1 MRTLARVSLTFLFL
15 QCVASTVAWACSCNS
30 EESTPAERLDAHE
43 KVFVGEVLD
52 GPHARGCG
60 LVTSSIDPVTY
71 TLAVTEAFK
80 GVTEGDDIT
89 LKTQRSGVSCGLEME
104 VGESRLIYTYA
115 DDDWV
120 SLCGPG
126 GLAAESAEEIVA
138 LRAAV
143 AE

>member
-1 MRTLARVSLTFLFL
+1 MNTLARVTLTFLLL
-15 QCVASTVAWACSCNS
+15 QSVASTVAWACSCMGTDETP
-30 EESTPAERLDAHE
+30 EELLAAHG

-60 LVTSSIDPVTY
+60 FVQSSTDPVTY

-80 GVTEGDDIT
+80 GVEEGDRIKLET
-89 LKTQRSGVSCGLEME
+89 AASGASCGVEMV
-104 VGESRLIYTYA
+104 VGESRLIYT
-115 DDDWV
+115 DDDRV
-120 SLCGPG
+120 GSCDPG
-126 GLAAESAEEIVA
+126 GRAADSSAEIEA